1 MMPQVVYV
9 GMDVAKATLDLCAL
23 GTQGSVVRQCSNN
36 SKGHQALVTWLA
48 TFGLVQVVCEATGG
62 YERAAVQ
69 ALQQAGCAVSV
80 LNPRLVR
87 DFARSLGYLAKTDRL
102 DARILAE
109 YGRRLTPRATAP
121 TTPAQQQLALWV
133 ARRRQLVEMSHM
145 ERCRLQQTDDP
156 VLRRAIQSL
165 LRTLAQ
171 QLKRVHLALQKLVDA
186 TPALA
191 RAVAILRTVRG
202 VGQLTA
208 LTLLATLPELGQLN
222 RRQIAALTGVAP
234 FNHDSGQ
241 HHGRRL
247 IWGGRADARKA
258 LYMAALVAAFKNP
271 TYQAFYQRLRGAGKP
286 GKLAL
291 TAVMRK
297 LICHLNAILKIQLH
311 VAP

>member
-1 MMPQVVYV
+1 
-9 GMDVAKATLDLCAL
+9 
-23 GTQGSVVRQCSNN
+23 
-36 SKGHQALVTWLA
+36 
-48 TFGLVQVVCEATGG
+48 
-62 YERAAVQ
+62 
-69 ALQQAGCAVSV
+69 
-80 LNPRLVR
+80 
-87 DFARSLGYLAKTDRL
+87 
-102 DARILAE
+102 
-109 YGRRLTPRATAP
+109 
-121 TTPAQQQLALWV
+121 
-133 ARRRQLVEMSHM
+133 M

-202 VGQLTA
+202 V
-208 LTLLATLPELGQLN
+208 GQLN

-297 LICHLNAILKIQLH
+297 LICHLNAILKIQLQ